1 MTLPNSWFWRRV
13 ALRGRWLAGGLL
25 MGAALSLG
33 SCATHEQPQSG
44 QLKDVVKV
52 AAGWG
57 HSCTVNGKGHVKCWG
72 SNKYGQLG
80 DGTHTGKRAPV
91 DVSGLMMGTKDVTVG
106 ERHTCAVTVA
116 GGLKCWGSN
125 HDFQLGDGTRQDRV
139 TPVDVADLKNEV
151 RTAAAGEQHTCVLT
165 SGGGVKCWGN
175 NHDGQLGD
183 GTTAD
188 KSNPVDVEGLM
199 NGITAITA
207 GWNHTCAL
215 TSSGAAKC
223 WGNNQDG
230 QLGDGT
236 TVARSSPTEV
246 TGLGGGVTALAA
258 GGRHTCALIET
269 GALKC
274 WGQNQRGQLGDGTTA
289 DRVVPVNVA
298 ELSTGVMALAAGWQH
313 SCALMLNGAIK
324 CWGNNGNGQVGAGNL
339 LLKVTATD
347 VPRISAPAVAVT
359 AGREHTCALLADN
372 AVRCWGDDQQGQLG
386 KDTKVSQRHF

>member
-1 MTLPNSWFWRRV
+1 M
-13 ALRGRWLAGGLL
+13 
-25 MGAALSLG
+25 
-33 SCATHEQPQSG
+33 
-44 QLKDVVKV
+44 
-52 AAGWG
+52 
-57 HSCTVNGKGHVKCWG
+57 
-72 SNKYGQLG
+72 
-80 DGTHTGKRAPV
+80 
-91 DVSGLMMGTKDVTVG
+91 
-106 ERHTCAVTVA
+106 
-116 GGLKCWGSN
+116 
-125 HDFQLGDGTRQDRV
+125 
-139 TPVDVADLKNEV
+139 
-151 RTAAAGEQHTCVLT
+151 
-165 SGGGVKCWGN
+165 
-175 NHDGQLGD
+175 
-183 GTTAD
+183 
-188 KSNPVDVEGLM
+188 
-199 NGITAITA
+199 
-207 GWNHTCAL
+207 
-215 TSSGAAKC
+215 
-223 WGNNQDG
+223 
-230 QLGDGT
+230 
-236 TVARSSPTEV
+236 
-246 TGLGGGVTALAA
+246 TALEA